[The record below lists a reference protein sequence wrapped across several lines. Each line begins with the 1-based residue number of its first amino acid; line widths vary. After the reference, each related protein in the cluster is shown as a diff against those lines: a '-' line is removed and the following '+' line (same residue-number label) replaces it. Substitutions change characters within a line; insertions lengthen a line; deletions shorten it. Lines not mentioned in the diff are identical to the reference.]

1 MFFVTFATHIWRL
14 KRSLECYHFS
24 GRQLSYK
31 CFGHTRLSSFCS
43 FLYREFQKKSE
54 RGTRTIVELWSLL
67 SLPKERIF
75 KFFLGDSTLG
85 HYGLLNFWYIS
96 GNEPSILI
104 KNDNFCNFLLQKR
117 EKDRMAK
124 NDAFQSVE
132 IQNNN
137 GIWSPYTGVV
147 AKNGELTTNVLFQ
160 FLRVFW

>member
-1 MFFVTFATHIWRL
+1 MVIVVPS
-14 KRSLECYHFS
+14 KR
-24 GRQLSYK
+24 K
-31 CFGHTRLSSFCS
+31 N
-43 FLYREFQKKSE
+43 FQ
-54 RGTRTIVELWSLL
+54 V
-67 SLPKERIF
+67 
-75 KFFLGDSTLG
+75 FLGDSTLG

>member
-1 MFFVTFATHIWRL
+1 MFWAHEVEQLLLVFVKENFR
-14 KRSLECYHFS
+14 
-24 GRQLSYK
+24 
-31 CFGHTRLSSFCS
+31 
-43 FLYREFQKKSE
+43 KSQ
-54 RGTRTIVELWSLL
+54 R
-67 SLPKERIF
+67 
-75 KFFLGDSTLG
+75 GDSYNCRIVVIVVPSKRKNFQVFFRGLYSRTLLN
-85 HYGLLNFWYIS
+85 GLLNFWYIS
-96 GNEPSILI
+96 GNEPSMILI